1 MKKRSGE
8 WIAGVAQRLEQTR
21 KALGFK
27 SQKKFSKVIGVEYH
41 TYNKWATEA
50 NLPDIFAM
58 VRLKEKFGV
67 TTDWIYSG
75 DHTAL
80 PSHIKQKLFDTQ
92 PSVLVKNINRET
104 IKRLTKDD
112 N

>member
-1 MKKRSGE
+1 MKKRSRE
-8 WIAGVAQRLEQTR
+8 WITGVAQRLERTR
-21 KALGFK
+21 KVPGFK
-27 SQKKFSKVIGVEYH
+27 SQKEFSKVIGVEYH

-58 VRLKEKFGV
+58 IRLKEKFGV
-67 TTDWIYSG
+67 TTDWIYGG

-80 PSHIKQKLFDTQ
+80 PSHIKQELLGAQ
-92 PSVLVKNINRET
+92 SSVFVEN
-104 IKRLTKDD
+104 D